1 MDINYILQIL
11 GSILGGGGIVWGIW
25 RFIQPKLTPNAKRD
39 TIIEDLIKQI
49 HIQSMPGDA
58 SGPSVP
64 DRATALQYTEA
75 VLRYMEKHGSKEGV
89 DALVIVLSQIAAPSV
104 PLTPKA

>member
-1 MDINYILQIL
+1 MDINFILQIVA
-11 GSILGGGGIVWGIW
+11 SILGGGGIVWGIW
-25 RFIQPKLTPNAKRD
+25 RFIQPRLSPNATRD
-39 TIIEDLIKQI
+39 KMVEDLIKQF

-89 DALVIVLSQIAAPSV
+89 TALVTVLSEIASPT
-104 PLTPKA
+104 TPKV